1 MTQDCRV
8 DVRFFAPPAEFADC
22 FTSIYRL
29 DLATDVRFATN
40 EARVRNRETLI
51 PLLRHMTTART
62 TAAWVRALEGCA
74 VPCGPINGLGDVF
87 ADPQVRAR
95 ELRITMDYPGDGPIP
110 LVASPMRLS
119 DTPVDYRLPPPSLG
133 AHTEEVLLDL
143 LGMSPQAIRAL
154 RERGVV

>member
-1 MTQDCRV
+1 
-8 DVRFFAPPAEFADC
+8 
-22 FTSIYRL
+22 
-29 DLATDVRFATN
+29 
-40 EARVRNRETLI
+40 
-51 PLLRHMTTART
+51 
-62 TAAWVRALEGCA
+62 VRALEGCA

-95 ELRITMDYPGDGPIP
+95 ELRITMDYPGVGPIP

-143 LGMSPQAIRAL
+143 LGMSPQAVRAL